1 MRITQLSFDKGK
13 SIFGTATKL
22 FLVGNFFVLSLL
34 SQDVSPTP
42 PSNGHSR
49 PLPDFSY
56 TQGWLGADDAYSV
69 PIGPNKSVWLFGDT
83 FVGTPET
90 KLRSQAKTM
99 VHNSVGISECD
110 QGKTCALSYFWH
122 EPDSP
127 KPRSFFDTGTDDL
140 YYWPLDGFL
149 EGKTLYLS
157 LLAVRNKPD
166 AKLGDAFGFEIVGTK
181 LATVENVQ
189 LPPEKWHVGVQ
200 DLTDAHLWTGASLVR
215 DGKYV
220 IWYTEVSEGEGR
232 GFMTE
237 MRLPRNKMAKPSG
250 NWEYLNK
257 DNHWVAGLASKDA
270 MHVIEQPISEM
281 SVRYHPSIKKWLALS
296 PGPDFPSPWAVV
308 RSADSPVGPWS
319 SPQKIY
325 EFPEM
330 KRDNPGYDKD
340 TFCYAVKEHIEFA
353 DDKIALTYACN
364 SMVLSK
370 TMANMNIYRPRAV
383 ILDLPK

>member
-1 MRITQLSFDKGK
+1 LNFDKPK
-13 SIFGTATKL
+13 SILSSAIKL
-22 FLVGNFFVLSLL
+22 FVVGNVLALSLL
-34 SQDVSPTP
+34 GQDSSPMP
-42 PSNGHSR
+42 QNNGQSHL
-49 PLPDFSY
+49 LPDFNY
-56 TQGWLGADDAYSV
+56 TEGWLGADDAYSV

-83 FVGTPET
+83 FVGTAQT

-99 VHNSVGISECD
+99 VHNSVGISECE
-110 QGKTCALSYFWH
+110 QEKNCTLRYFWH
-122 EPDSP
+122 DPDNP
-127 KPRSFFDTGTDDL
+127 KPRSFFETGTDDL
-140 YYWPLDGFL
+140 YYWPLDGFR

-157 LLAVRNKPD
+157 LLAVRNKPG

-181 LATVENVQ
+181 MATIDNVQ
-189 LPPEKWHVGVQ
+189 SPPEKWRVSVQ
-200 DLTDAHLWTGASLVR
+200 DLTDAHLWTGASLVP
-215 DGKYV
+215 DAKYV

-232 GFMTE
+232 GFMTV

-257 DNHWVAGLASKDA
+257 DNHWVAGLVAKDA

-281 SVRYHPSIKKWLALS
+281 SVRYHPSIMKWLALS
-296 PGPDFPSPWAVV
+296 PGPDFPSAWAVV

-319 SPQKIY
+319 SPQRIY

-340 TFCYAVKEHIEFA
+340 TFCYAVKEHIEFSS
-353 DDKIALTYACN
+353 DKIALTYACN

-383 ILDLPK
+383 VLDLPK